1 MGCGELLLR
10 FKKLAGIEPDVE
22 LEDTESIAPDHRG
35 WQKYRLSDDEDE
47 DEPDDEPRRGE
58 EDDDSADA
66 YEAEAS
72 DDSDPESAQ
81 VGRKRK
87 RKAPP
92 SPTKRKPGPKIHR
105 VKDPVSLQEDRR
117 ARAARATKSKP
128 VNDYTIGIP
137 KPPKETR
144 GVRGRR
150 TCLVEHLTD
159 RATQRDDPLGP
170 HDDAYIL
177 GTIFNWFCSIGPVG
191 DLNRF
196 AYLQKIAGLPGPT
209 EKRKAG
215 ELVRTGIQATM
226 HRLVDHALQRG
237 SLKPPTGVK
246 RVTNQQTADMIAG
259 ESCLRSQPHAAALM
273 SQCSDLRALAG
284 QGPWLLS
291 LARVDLDGQRA
302 QPVSRPQQGRS
313 QGGQRAP
320 ASARHASLQQ
330 DQDRTAQVWLSAV
343 TTCAVVAGPTSQ
355 R

>member
-1 MGCGELLLR
+1 MCHDSDSSEGFEVEAIYGYSRTRKEVAVKWKGYGLKKDEWQPLPHVEMGCGELLLR

-144 GVRGRR
+144 G
-150 TCLVEHLTD
+150 
-159 RATQRDDPLGP
+159 RDDPLGP

-246 RVTNQQTADMIAG
+246 RVTNQQTADMIAAIYELWQG
-259 ESCLRSQPHAAALM
+259 RVPG
-273 SQCSDLRALAG
+273 CSHSPEWISMANARN
-284 QGPWLLS
+284 LS
-291 LARVDLDGQRA
+291 LDRSKEGAKVGNERLRQRA
-302 QPVSRPQQGRS
+302 THLFSKIKTELRKCG
-313 QGGQRAP
+313 
-320 ASARHASLQQ
+320 
-330 DQDRTAQVWLSAV
+330 
-343 TTCAVVAGPTSQ
+343 
-355 R
+355 